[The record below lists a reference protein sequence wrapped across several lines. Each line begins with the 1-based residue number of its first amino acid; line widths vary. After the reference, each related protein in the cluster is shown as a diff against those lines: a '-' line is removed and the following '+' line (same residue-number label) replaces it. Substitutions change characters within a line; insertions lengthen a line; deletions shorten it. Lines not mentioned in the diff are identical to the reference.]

1 MSATTIAVIGAG
13 FSGTLLSL
21 HLLRCS
27 PRTTRVVLVEQGG
40 QFGRGQAYSTGNASH
55 LLNVPAG
62 RMSAFHDRPDNFL
75 DWLRGLP
82 EDARD
87 GVEPLAHAFAPRR
100 LYGAYIRDLLKD
112 EVRREPRSRL
122 QLVRG
127 EVTGVDRGGRLL
139 RLLLDREREL
149 AADLAVLAVGNFP
162 PAPAPV
168 ADPAFYDTPHY
179 RPDPWAP
186 GTLAD
191 LDPASPVL
199 LVGSGLTM
207 VDVVISL
214 LDQGHA
220 GPIHALS
227 RRGLLPRRHG
237 GGPLPEA
244 DEVPELP
251 NRLGDLLRFLRRE
264 AGRAAAA
271 GGSWQPVVDGLRPFT
286 QDVWQAMPHEDRVR
300 FLRHLRPWWEV
311 HRHRMAGPVA
321 DRIEAAQASGQ
332 LQVGAGRIRSYE
344 RVADGMVEVAFRPRG
359 RERLGR
365 ERLGEERLSTRRVAR
380 VVNCS
385 GPGADYDRI
394 AHPLVRS
401 LLRDGTAR
409 PDALRLGLDVTST
422 CALLNRE
429 GGISR
434 RLFAVGPVTKG
445 TFWEM
450 TAVPD
455 IRRQCELLA
464 QHLALLAKPGPAAV
478 ARGAEPVRTASVA
491 DFAV

>member
-1 MSATTIAVIGAG
+1 MSSTTIAVVGAG

-21 HLLRCS
+21 HLLRRC
-27 PRTTRVVLVEQGG
+27 PRTTRVVLIEQGG

-75 DWLRGLP
+75 DWLRRLP
-82 EDARD
+82 KEARD
-87 GVEPLAHAFAPRR
+87 GVEPAAQAFAPRR
-100 LYGAYIRDLLKD
+100 LYGAYVRDLLKE

-127 EVTGVDRGGRLL
+127 EVTGVDRGGPRL
-139 RLLLDREREL
+139 RLLLDRDREI
-149 AADLAVLAVGNFP
+149 AADLAVLAVGTFP
-162 PAPAPV
+162 PAPPPI
-168 ADPAFYDTPHY
+168 ADPAFYDTPLY

-191 LDPASPVL
+191 LDRASPVL
-199 LVGSGLTM
+199 LVGTGLTM

-251 NRLGDLLRFLRRE
+251 NRLGELLRFLRGE
-264 AGRAAAA
+264 ARRAAVA

-286 QDVWQAMPHEDRVR
+286 QDVWQAMQHEDRTR

-311 HRHRMAGPVA
+311 HRHRTAGPVA
-321 DRIEAAQASGQ
+321 DRIETAQASGQ
-332 LQVGAGRIRSYE
+332 LRVGAGRIQGYE
-344 RVADGMVEVAFRPRG
+344 AAADGMVEVAFRPRG
-359 RERLGR
+359 
-365 ERLGEERLSTRRVAR
+365 EEELASLRVAR

-394 AHPLVRS
+394 AHPLICN
-401 LLRDGTAR
+401 LLREGTAR

-422 CALLNRE
+422 CALLNRK
-429 GGISR
+429 GDISR
-434 RLFAVGPVTKG
+434 RVFAVGPVTKG

-464 QHLALLAKPGPAAV
+464 QHLAMLAKPAPPAAV
-478 ARGAEPVRTASVA
+478 KPVRTAGVA
-491 DFAV
+491 DFAL